1 MNMKK
6 MLQAFSISV
15 AIVSVAIVLVP
26 NANAFSLG
34 GIKSAL
40 GGGSNESVDFG
51 TTESEVVGLI
61 NTSLKNL
68 SQAQEIMAAA
78 LGLKEV
84 AAIAEKNAND
94 LSKGEITGKDELADK
109 IKNSKSL
116 TEKIVAKLKQK
127 EELSAEAKKKFTS
140 GLLPYGKGVV
150 SGIAG
155 AKKAADAFQS
165 MSSNPMNLSKFGTLV
180 YVGKEA
186 PGLISMFADATSA
199 IKDFSSQQGIKTD
212 DLKAAEESGL

>member
-1 MNMKK
+1 MKK
-6 MLQAFSISV
+6 ILQALSIS
-15 AIVSVAIVLVP
+15 AAIVLTP
-26 NANAFSLG
+26 NANALSLG
-34 GIKSAL
+34 GIGGAL
-40 GGGSNESVDFG
+40 GGGSKESVDFG
-51 TTESEVVGLI
+51 ATEGEVVGLI

-68 SQAQEIMAAA
+68 SKAQVIMLDA
-78 LGLKEV
+78 LGLKED
-84 AAIAEKNAND
+84 AAVAEKNAND

-109 IKNSKSL
+109 IENSKALS
-116 TEKIVAKLKQK
+116 EKIVAKLKKK
-127 EELSAEAKKKFTS
+127 EALSDDAKKKFTT

-165 MSSNPMNLSKFGTLV
+165 MSSNPMNLTKFGTLV

-186 PGLISMFADATSA
+186 PGLLSMFADATSA

-212 DLKAAEESGL
+212 DLSAAEESGL